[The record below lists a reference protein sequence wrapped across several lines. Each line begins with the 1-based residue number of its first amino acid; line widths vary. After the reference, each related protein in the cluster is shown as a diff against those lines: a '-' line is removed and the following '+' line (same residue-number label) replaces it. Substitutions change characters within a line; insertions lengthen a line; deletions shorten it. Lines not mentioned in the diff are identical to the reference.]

1 MTTPAAEAP
10 ILAVEGLKR
19 HYVTRGFL
27 GRGSYTVK
35 AVDGVSFE
43 IFPGETFGLV
53 GESGSG
59 KSTTGRLVLRLE
71 DPSAGRV
78 HFEGED
84 IKALP
89 QPALKSVRRRMQ
101 IVFQDPYAAL
111 NPRMTVGDFVGEPLL
126 VHQVATVSAERR
138 ERVAALFAK
147 VGLDPRFAD
156 RYPHQFS
163 GGQRQRIGIARA
175 IALEPRLIVADEP
188 ITALDV
194 SIQAQIVNL
203 FQDLQEQLGLAYLFV
218 AHDLSMVRY
227 LCRRVAVMWRGR
239 IVELGPTEAIFEDP
253 RHPYTKALLS
263 AVPIPDP
270 DRERARQ
277 RLAFDPDSVRV
288 VPDQPL
294 TAVGGGHYVLA

>member
-1 MTTPAAEAP
+1 MSEP
-10 ILAVEGLKR
+10 ILRVENLSR
-19 HYVTRGFL
+19 LYETRGFL
-27 GRGSYTVK
+27 GRGAYTVR
-35 AVDGVSFE
+35 AVDGISFA
-43 IFPGETFGLV
+43 IAPGETFGLV

-71 DPSAGRV
+71 EPTAGRV
-78 HFEGED
+78 WFEGQE
-84 IKALP
+84 ITGLSPA
-89 QPALKSVRRRMQ
+89 ALKPVRRRMQ

-111 NPRMTVGDFVGEPLL
+111 NPRMTVGEFVAEPLV
-126 VHQVATVSAERR
+126 VHGLAGARDKLR
-138 ERVAALFAK
+138 ARVAELFGQ

-163 GGQRQRIGIARA
+163 GGQRQRVGIARA
-175 IALEPRLIVADEP
+175 IALGPRLIVADEP

-203 FQDLQEQLGLAYLFV
+203 FQDLQEKLGLAYLFI

-227 LCRRVAVMWRGR
+227 LCHRVAVMWRGR
-239 IVELGPTEAIFEDP
+239 IVELGPTEAIFENA

-270 DRERARQ
+270 DRERARE
-277 RLAFDPDSVRV
+277 RVAFDPDAVRV
-288 VPDQPL
+288 VPGQQLAEIAP
-294 TAVGGGHYVLA
+294 GHFLLAS

>member
-1 MTTPAAEAP
+1 MTEP
-10 ILAVEGLKR
+10 ILRVENLAR
-19 HYVTRGFL
+19 VYESRGFL
-27 GRGSYTVK
+27 GRGSYAVR
-35 AVDGVSFE
+35 AVDGISFT
-43 IFPGETFGLV
+43 IAPGETFGLV

-71 DPSAGRV
+71 EPTAGRV
-78 HFEGED
+78 WFEGQE
-84 IKALP
+84 ITGLSAA
-89 QPALKSVRRRMQ
+89 ALKPVRRRMQ

-111 NPRMTVGDFVGEPLL
+111 NPRMTVGDFVAEPLV
-126 VHQVATVSAERR
+126 VHGVASDREARR
-138 ERVAALFAK
+138 ARVAELFRK

-163 GGQRQRIGIARA
+163 GGQRQRVGIARA
-175 IALEPRLIVADEP
+175 IALQPSLIVADEP

-203 FQDLQEQLGLAYLFV
+203 FQDLQDELGLAYLFI

-239 IVELGPTEAIFEDP
+239 IVELGPTEAIFENA

-270 DRERARQ
+270 DRERSRTGI
-277 RLAFDPDSVRV
+277 AFDPD
-288 VPDQPL
+288 
-294 TAVGGGHYVLA
+294 AVKPGNALAEIAPGHFVLA